1 MLVVLAASPWVPS
14 YEPAAV
20 ASYLDRQNA
29 AVLVVTAGAPTD
41 SSQAAEV
48 ALINALRA
56 GGQTRLVMTGMSLA
70 VQPTDRD
77 DDLVKKANALPVDVV
92 IVQRVFPG
100 SSPSSPEVA
109 VATLYDKTGTPL
121 GAMALTSGQPLQK
134 REGARRQTAG
144 QDAVVGVLKEKT
156 RPEKND
162 APTNSTDPAK
172 ITFGLGAMVNVQTGQ
187 IVSTWVNLYQQ
198 GKPLNGARF
207 YEVVGRP
214 ELAKS
219 YRGRMGAR
227 IGLMAGGG
235 AVTLGGGLMALL
247 TLSPGCAVY
256 NAATFTCVQTRTPS
270 LVVPG
275 LVVGG
280 VGLVALMVGA
290 FINPN
295 PVGPQEAVELAQEYN
310 RKLDATSEAPKTTK
324 TTKKEAPSMSF
335 ALAPTAGGVSAA
347 FAVKF

>member
-1 MLVVLAASPWVPS
+1 MSALTLLLLAASPWVPS
-14 YEPAAV
+14 YEPVAV

-48 ALINALRA
+48 ALINALRS

-70 VQPTDRD
+70 VLPIDRD
-77 DDLVKKANALPVDVV
+77 DDLVKKATALPVDVI

-100 SSPSSPEVA
+100 SNPSSPEVA
-109 VATLYDKTGTPL
+109 VATLYDKAGTPL
-121 GAMALTSGQPLQK
+121 GAMAVTAGQPLQK

-144 QDAVVGVLKEKT
+144 QDAVVGVLKEKS
-156 RPEKND
+156 RPENTN
-162 APTNSTDPAK
+162 APTDSAK

-214 ELAKS
+214 ELAKR

-227 IGLMAGGG
+227 VALMAGGG

-256 NAATFTCVQTRTPS
+256 DAASFRCVQTRTPS

-275 LVVGG
+275 LVIGSI
-280 VGLVALMVGA
+280 GLVALMVGA

-295 PVGPQEAVELAQEYN
+295 PVGPQEAVELAQEFN
-310 RKLDATSEAPKTTK
+310 RKLDATSEAPKKTK
-324 TTKKEAPSMSF
+324 MQVSF
-335 ALAPTAGGVSAA
+335 AIAPTADGVSAA
-347 FAVKF
+347 FAVRF